1 MSSSEELQSLLNELS
16 SENVELPDDKVI
28 EFRKKLNPYGRTIEG
43 SDRLLN
49 FSFTNLRE
57 KYLIKFITTSMVG
70 FLNRLNDEW
79 LVPRGVPVIPV
90 YEYLENPSSIEI
102 PEAIRNNPSE
112 KIVRDYA
119 INAEMMKKRVIVKE
133 FLETVFQYN
142 PDEHVRSGYRPNLKD
157 KSRGIPDTTAANA
170 AINNIKGTD
179 KDFRVAYEAKKSQ
192 GALPVSKPVDHL
204 KVTKKARVII
214 GRDGKK
220 RVIKTHTTVQSGGQ
234 STGQSGGQS
243 GGETT
248 QTSSTQVTSTE
259 AVSTQVTSGQ
269 DQSTVVPMLANP
281 VTADKDPVV
290 LMPTML
296 TRPQDDLSTEHMEKK
311 DDLTLENMRTSDTLV
326 DTTLHSTVTSIIPP
340 HDYFGNFGLYM
351 RNNYE
356 ELQKAVHDLYCE
368 TPDWEMAINPY
379 SWHDSEEDA
388 EKFKKKHSDEVIT
401 EIFTAHSGKWNF
413 FSPFKQVR
421 ESTNYYTDQTI
432 VLEEMMKQLER
443 DEKLGMELMR
453 NNVRKAKAENVLEEG
468 PDDPAFVKWSKQNSE
483 LAKMG
488 AKHVGQ
494 VSDEDVPK
502 DAIQC
507 DVWKVAK
514 GGLEMKRDRFFT
526 KAVAPSVPP
535 APGAGDSEE
544 KKQ

>member
-1 MSSSEELQSLLNELS
+1 MTSTSSSTHSTKMTSSEELQSLLNELS

-57 KYLIKFITTSMVG
+57 KYLIKFITTGMVG

-112 KIVRDYA
+112 KIVRDYT

-157 KSRGIPDTTAANA
+157 TSRGIPDTPAANV

-179 KDFRVAYEAKKSQ
+179 KDFRVAYESKKSQ

-220 RVIKTHTTVQSGGQ
+220 RVIKTHTVVASNTTAQASTAQESTAQEQTTV
-234 STGQSGGQS
+234 
-243 GGETT
+243 
-248 QTSSTQVTSTE
+248 QVTS
-259 AVSTQVTSGQ
+259 
-269 DQSTVVPMLANP
+269 

-296 TRPQDDLSTEHMEKK
+296 TRPQDDLSTEPVEKK
-311 DDLTLENMRTSDTLV
+311 DNLTLENMRTSDTLV
-326 DTTLHSTVTSIIPP
+326 DTTLHDTVTSIIPP

-388 EKFKKKHSDEVIT
+388 EKFKKKHCDEVIT

-535 APGAGDSEE
+535 APGTGGSEE